1 MYIHREGENEWGRQM
16 DRMIESPS
24 FRPRVHHSWK
34 NKQRKDRYKN
44 LREALS
50 VGSNRQTDRIMT
62 LVYMQTPLSY
72 LHAE

>member
-50 VGSNRQTDRIMT
+50 VGSNRQTDRIM
-62 LVYMQTPLSY
+62 VYMQTPL
-72 LHAE
+72 